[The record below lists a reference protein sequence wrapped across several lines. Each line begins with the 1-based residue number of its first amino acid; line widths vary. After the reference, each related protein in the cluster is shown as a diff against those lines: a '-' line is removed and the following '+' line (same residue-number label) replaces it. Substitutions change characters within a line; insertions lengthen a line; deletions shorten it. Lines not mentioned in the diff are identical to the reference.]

1 MLFNT
6 IDFVI
11 YLIAVVIV
19 YYAIPANRYRKL
31 FLLAASYYFYA
42 CWNLAFLGLLLFDTV
57 VAYMAGKLLEGKED
71 LNRKRILWP
80 SVIFILI
87 PLFCFKYLNFSL
99 TTVHDGMSAL
109 GVAMQVPEFQLLL
122 PIGISFY
129 TFMSIGYVA
138 DVYLK
143 KILPELDVLDFFLFV
158 GFFPQIASG
167 PIGRAPSLLPQY
179 KEKQPFLFDNLSAG
193 AKMMLWGF
201 FMKLVVGDRAGIY
214 VETVFGNFANHNGG
228 SLMLATFMYT
238 IQIYCDFAGY
248 SLIAIGSARIMGYEL
263 LNNFRRP
270 YFATSVTDFWRRWHI
285 SLSTWFRDYVYIPCG
300 GSRVGEKKLY
310 RNIMITFLT
319 SGLWHGAAYNFI
331 VWGAYHGLAQVIG
344 KMTQEKKLSMW
355 KGLRVNP
362 DGGFKRFVDIVLTFI
377 IVSYGWMIFYVSDFS
392 IAIEITKG
400 YFHLGVPY
408 MHQTTIFFFIIGFLL
423 LFIKD
428 FKDEFTPNK
437 HFLLE
442 SKYVPVRYVSF
453 ALLSVLIVLIG
464 VLGGGQFIYFKF

>member
-6 IDFVI
+6 IEFVI
-11 YLIAVVIV
+11 FLIAVVIF
-19 YYAIPANRYRKL
+19 YYAIPTNKYRKL

-42 CWNLAFLGLLLFDTV
+42 CWNVAFLGLLLFDTAV
-57 VAYMAGKLLEGKED
+57 SYLAGRLMEGKE
-71 LNRKRILWP
+71 KTYQKKVLWP
-80 SVIFILI
+80 SIILI
-87 PLFCFKYLNFSL
+87 LTPLFCFKYLNFFL
-99 TTVHDGMSAL
+99 TAIHDVLTSIGL
-109 GVAMQVPEFQLLL
+109 VMQVPEFELLL

-143 KILPELDVLDFFLFV
+143 KINPERNVLDYSLFI

-167 PIGRAPSLLPQY
+167 PIGRAPSILPQF
-179 KEKQPFLFDNLSAG
+179 KEKHPFLFDNLSAG

-214 VETVFGNFANHNGG
+214 VDTVFGNFANHNGG
-228 SLMLATFMYT
+228 SLLLATFMYT

-263 LNNFRRP
+263 MTNFRRP

-285 SLSTWFRDYVYIPCG
+285 SLSTWFRDYVYIPLG

-319 SGLWHGAAYNFI
+319 SGLWHGAAYNFV

-344 KMTQEKKLSMW
+344 KMTHEKKISIW
-355 KGLRVNP
+355 KSLKINP
-362 DGGFKRFVDIVLTFI
+362 DGVFKKFVDIVLTFI
-377 IVSYGWMIFYVSDFS
+377 IVSYGWMIFYVSDFKT
-392 IAIEITKG
+392 AIEITKG

-408 MHQTTIFFFIIGFLL
+408 IHLTTLFFFVIGFLI

-428 FKDEFTPNK
+428 FKDEFMPDM
-437 HFLLE
+437 HYLLE
-442 SKYVPVRYVSF
+442 SKSAPVRYLSF
-453 ALLSVLIVLIG
+453 AVLTVLIVLIG